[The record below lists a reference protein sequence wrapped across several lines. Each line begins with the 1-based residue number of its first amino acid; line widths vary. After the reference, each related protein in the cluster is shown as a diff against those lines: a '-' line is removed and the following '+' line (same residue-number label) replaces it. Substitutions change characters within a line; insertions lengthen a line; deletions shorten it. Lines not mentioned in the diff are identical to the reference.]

1 MLRFAGSGPMSR
13 EDTADDAV
21 GKRRPLD
28 DSYHQVKRSWDF
40 LYNDIDQRG
49 TDFSKYWCPAKLL
62 LMGPGIMSD
71 NRPNLKVRPENPS
84 LSSRAII
91 LRVCEIR
98 SRVAC
103 VFETQRSRFGNP
115 VVGSLRLLKSPVEL

>member
-1 MLRFAGSGPMSR
+1 MSR
-13 EDTADDAV
+13 EDTADDAM

-40 LYNDIDQRG
+40 LYNDIDQRW

-62 LMGPGIMSD
+62 LMGLGIMSG
-71 NRPNLKVRPENPS
+71 NRPNLKVRPENNGNPS

-103 VFETQRSRFGNP
+103 VFEDAAFQIWEPGRGKLEAAK
-115 VVGSLRLLKSPVEL
+115 VAG